1 LRAFQAMTSHPILP
15 RRQIRSTRLQAGPF
29 ARGRPA
35 PGLTAPELLIAL
47 TIIGVLA
54 AIAAPAYSNYKE
66 RVRIAQ
72 AITEIKDIDVRLQHY
87 HLDNRAYPDDLAP
100 AGMAGRLDPWG
111 RPYQYTNLGNISG
124 KGKARKDKNLVPIN
138 SDFDLYS
145 LGKDGAS
152 SPSLNA
158 KPSRDDIVRASDGRF
173 VGLAADFDP

>member
-1 LRAFQAMTSHPILP
+1 MTPHQVLP
-15 RRQIRSTRLQAGPF
+15 RSQLRSPRLQAGPF

-35 PGLTAPELLIAL
+35 RGLTAPELLIAV

-54 AIAAPAYSNYKE
+54 AIALPAYSNYQE
-66 RVRIAQ
+66 RIRVAQ
-72 AITEIKDIDVRLQHY
+72 AITDIRDIAVKVQHY

-100 AGMAGRLDPWG
+100 VGTAGTLDPWG
-111 RPYQYTNLGNISG
+111 RPYQYMNLTDIKG

-152 SPSLNA
+152 SPPLNA
-158 KPSRDDIVRASDGRF
+158 KASRDDVVRASDGRF